1 MSSYFKTFAVALLG
15 GFVGASL
22 RLPPAQAD
30 ASDALW
36 IKGPDGRDRIQIAT
50 YTAASE
56 RGLPLVGLFDNRSQL
71 RLLLRLAGPNESPV
85 MVLKDPRGRDRL
97 VLGLG
102 LNGSGD
108 PFCSITD
115 SQGRKTDVFGHY

>member
-1 MSSYFKTFAVALLG
+1 MSSQLKTFFIALVG

-22 RLPPAQAD
+22 RIPPAQAD
-30 ASDALW
+30 SPDAVW
-36 IKGPDGRDRIQIAT
+36 IKGPDGRDRVQIAT

-71 RLLLRLAGPNESPV
+71 RLLLRLAGTNESPV
-85 MVLKDPRGRDRL
+85 IVMKDQRGRDRL

-115 SQGRKTDVFGHY
+115 TQGRKTDVFGHY